1 MGPVNDRHEERE
13 MSFYEHVFL
22 ARQDLTTAQVETLTE
37 GFTKVLV
44 EGKGQV
50 ANSEYWGLRTLAY
63 RIAKNRKAHYVM
75 LNIDAPA
82 AAVAEME
89 RQVGLNEDI
98 IRSMTIRVDALATEP
113 SAMTRRNERSDREG
127 GREGR
132 DGGREGRGDR
142 DGGPGRDS
150 RGERPRREPRA

>member
-1 MGPVNDRHEERE
+1 MP
-13 MSFYEHVFL
+13 FYEHVFL

-37 GFTKVLV
+37 GFTKVLA

-98 IRSMTIRVDALATEP
+98 IRSMTIRVDALSAEP
-113 SAMTRRNERSDREG
+113 SAMTRRGGDREG

-132 DGGREGRGDR
+132 EGGREGREGRGDR
-142 DGGPGRDS
+142 DGGP

>member
-1 MGPVNDRHEERE
+1 MP
-13 MSFYEHVFL
+13 FYEHVFL
-22 ARQDLTTAQVETLTE
+22 ARQDLTTAQVEALTE
-37 GFTKVLV
+37 GFTKVLA

-50 ANSEYWGLRTLAY
+50 AGSEYWGLRTLAY

-82 AAVAEME
+82 AAVAELE

-98 IRSMTIRVDALATEP
+98 IRYMTVRVDALSSEP
-113 SAMTRRNERSDREG
+113 SAMTRRGERGDRE

-132 DGGREGRGDR
+132 EGGAPGREG
-142 DGGPGRDS
+142 
-150 RGERPRREPRA
+150 RGERPRREPRAAA

>member
-1 MGPVNDRHEERE
+1 MP
-13 MSFYEHVFL
+13 FYEHVFL
-22 ARQDLTTAQVETLTE
+22 ARQDLTTAQVEALTE
-37 GFTKVLV
+37 GFTKVLA
-44 EGKGQV
+44 EGKGKV

-82 AAVAEME
+82 TALAEME

-98 IRSMTIRVDALATEP
+98 IRSMTIRVDALSSEP
-113 SAMTRRNERSDREG
+113 SAMTRRGDRERGDREG
-127 GREGR
+127 GREGGREAR
-132 DGGREGRGDR
+132 DGA
-142 DGGPGRDS
+142 P

>member
-1 MGPVNDRHEERE
+1 MP
-13 MSFYEHVFL
+13 FYEHVFL

-44 EGKGQV
+44 EGKGSV

-82 AAVAEME
+82 SAVAEME

-98 IRSMTIRVDALATEP
+98 IRSMTIRVDALSAEP
-113 SAMTRRNERSDREG
+113 SAMTRRGGDREG
-127 GREGR
+127 GREGGR
-132 DGGREGRGDR
+132 EGREGRGDR
-142 DGGPGRDS
+142 DGGAPRGD

>member
-1 MGPVNDRHEERE
+1 MP
-13 MSFYEHVFL
+13 FYEHVFL

-44 EGKGQV
+44 DGKGQV
-50 ANSEYWGLRTLAY
+50 ANTEYWGLRTLAY

-75 LNIDAPA
+75 INIDAPA
-82 AAVAEME
+82 SAVAEME

-98 IRSMTIRVDALATEP
+98 IRSMTIRVDALGTEP
-113 SAMTRRNERSDREG
+113 SAMTRRGGDREG

-132 DGGREGRGDR
+132 DGGREGREGRGDR
-142 DGGPGRDS
+142 DGAPRGEGRGEG

>member
-1 MGPVNDRHEERE
+1 MP
-13 MSFYEHVFL
+13 FYEHVFL

-82 AAVAEME
+82 TAVAEME

-98 IRSMTIRVDALATEP
+98 IRSMTIRVDALSAEP

-127 GREGR
+127 GREGGR
-132 DGGREGRGDR
+132 EGREGRGDR
-142 DGGPGRDS
+142 DGAPRGEG
-150 RGERPRREPRA
+150 RGERPRREPRASF

>member
-1 MGPVNDRHEERE
+1 MP
-13 MSFYEHVFL
+13 FYEHVFL

-50 ANSEYWGLRTLAY
+50 AGSEYWGLRTLAY

-82 AAVAEME
+82 SAVAEME

-98 IRSMTIRVDALATEP
+98 IRSMTIRVDALSAEP
-113 SAMTRRNERSDREG
+113 SAMTRRGGDREG
-127 GREGR
+127 GRE
-132 DGGREGRGDR
+132 GGREGRGDR
-142 DGGPGRDS
+142 DGGAPRGD

>member
-1 MGPVNDRHEERE
+1 MP
-13 MSFYEHVFL
+13 FYEHVFL

-37 GFTKVLV
+37 GFTKVLA

-50 ANSEYWGLRTLAY
+50 ASSEYWGLRTLAY

-98 IRSMTIRVDALATEP
+98 IRSMTIRVDALSGEP
-113 SAMTRRNERSDREG
+113 SAMTRRGGDREG
-127 GREGR
+127 GREGGR
-132 DGGREGRGDR
+132 EGREGRGDR
-142 DGGPGRDS
+142 DGAPRGEG

>member
-1 MGPVNDRHEERE
+1 MP
-13 MSFYEHVFL
+13 FYEHVFL
-22 ARQDLTTAQVETLTE
+22 ARQDLTTAQVEALTE
-37 GFTKVLV
+37 GFTKVLA
-44 EGKGQV
+44 EGKGKV

-82 AAVAEME
+82 TAVAEME

-98 IRSMTIRVDALATEP
+98 IRSMTIRVDALSSEP
-113 SAMTRRNERSDREG
+113 SAMTRRGDRERGDREG

-132 DGGREGRGDR
+132 EGGR
-142 DGGPGRDS
+142 DGAP

>member
-1 MGPVNDRHEERE
+1 MP
-13 MSFYEHVFL
+13 FYEHVFL

-44 EGKGQV
+44 EGKGSV

-82 AAVAEME
+82 SAVAEME

-98 IRSMTIRVDALATEP
+98 IRSMTIRVDALSAEP
-113 SAMTRRNERSDREG
+113 SAMTRRGGDREG
-127 GREGR
+127 GREGGR
-132 DGGREGRGDR
+132 EGREGRGDR
-142 DGGPGRDS
+142 DGGAP

>member
-1 MGPVNDRHEERE
+1 MP
-13 MSFYEHVFL
+13 FYEHVFL

-37 GFTKVLV
+37 GFTKVLA

-50 ANSEYWGLRTLAY
+50 ASSEYWGLRTLAY

-82 AAVAEME
+82 AALAEME

-98 IRSMTIRVDALATEP
+98 IRSMTIRVDALLAEP
-113 SAMTRRNERSDREG
+113 SAMTRRGGDREG
-127 GREGR
+127 GREGGR

-142 DGGPGRDS
+142 DGGAP